1 MGRDEVVIGLDIGT
15 TKVCTVIGHADGEGT
30 VTISGVGLAPSR
42 GVKKGVVVDVDDTVS
57 AIRDSVERAAH
68 MAGVTASA
76 VVAGVTGEHIQSGNR
91 KGTVTISGESG
102 VVTQDDVERVMHAAA
117 MDVPRDREII
127 HSLPRDFAVDGHKG
141 VRRPVGMCGE
151 RLEVETHVVT
161 GAAGFLQ
168 NVVQCVERAGLSVE
182 ALVLEPIATSE
193 AVATSDERELGVA
206 LIDIGGGT
214 SDIAVFLDGSIA
226 FSTAISIGGNHVTRD
241 ISIGLR
247 TPFEIA
253 EKLKLERGV
262 AMPSLIPHGEALEVV
277 SAGSGEKLRLP
288 RAILGEII
296 EARMSEL
303 FEMARKA
310 MEDAGIQSKLA
321 GGVILTGGG
330 AMLPGC
336 AELAGEI
343 FDLPIRLGTPIKLSG
358 WSDKVDT
365 PQFATG
371 VGLLRFALRQPG
383 TLGNPLATTSNPAMS
398 PAMADRRRR
407 VWSAPGSGLLTL
419 APASAES
426 KIIASKPITDVA
438 TQFAP
443 VAEAAVPLPHSTAPH
458 NLSSQQSEAA
468 PLSSSSTREVIAP
481 IPVDKSAREN
491 LTDSTYDMESL
502 PSAFQRTTLA
512 PQQLAPQQNASQNIS
527 ADSSIQS
534 NEVEDDIEYSNEDLN
549 GYNAEN
555 SPAFQAKSRDESLDD
570 RAVANENISTAKTPD
585 DDAKPI
591 QKLVTRLREA
601 LGWDA
606 R

>member
-1 MGRDEVVIGLDIGT
+1 MARDSVVIGLDIGT
-15 TKVCTVIGHADGEGT
+15 TKVCTVIGHADDEGI

-57 AIRDSVERAAH
+57 AIRDSVERASH
-68 MAGVTASA
+68 MAGITAKS
-76 VVAGVTGEHIQSGNR
+76 VVAGVTGEHILSSNR

-151 RLEVETHVVT
+151 RLEVETHIVT

-193 AVATSDERELGVA
+193 AVVTSDERELGVA

-330 AMLPGC
+330 AMLPG
-336 AELAGEI
+336 ATELAGEI

-383 TLGNPLATTSNPAMS
+383 TLGNPLATTANPAMS

-407 VWSAPGSGLLTL
+407 VWSAPGSGLLT
-419 APASAES
+419 
-426 KIIASKPITDVA
+426 
-438 TQFAP
+438 FAP
-443 VAEAAVPLPHSTAPH
+443 EPATLVAPIISQPVAPSPVSTAPVVTP
-458 NLSSQQSEAA
+458 LTPAMPIVAASRIESQIEVA
-468 PLSSSSTREVIAP
+468 PVSTTTSSTRSASVAASKAP
-481 IPVDKSAREN
+481 TEIVNPETTT
-491 LTDSTYDMESL
+491 TDSSAYGMEAL
-502 PSAFQRTTLA
+502 TPAFQRETLSLKDVDA
-512 PQQLAPQQNASQNIS
+512 
-527 ADSSIQS
+527 
-534 NEVEDDIEYSNEDLN
+534 DIEYSNGAAPLIQTPTSQTPMRQSE
-549 GYNAEN
+549 NAAARAESSSITSSPQSDEN
-555 SPAFQAKSRDESLDD
+555 
-570 RAVANENISTAKTPD
+570 
-585 DDAKPI
+585 AKPVK
-591 QKLVTRLREA
+591 KLMSRLREA

-606 R
+606 T

>member
-1 MGRDEVVIGLDIGT
+1 MARDSVVIGLDIGT
-15 TKVCTVIGHADGEGT
+15 TKVCTVIGHADDEGI

-57 AIRDSVERAAH
+57 AIRDSVERASH
-68 MAGVTASA
+68 MAGITAKS
-76 VVAGVTGEHIQSGNR
+76 VVAGVTGEHILSSNR

-151 RLEVETHVVT
+151 RLEVETHIVT

-330 AMLPGC
+330 AMLPG
-336 AELAGEI
+336 ATELAGEI

-383 TLGNPLATTSNPAMS
+383 TLGNPLATTANPAMS

-407 VWSAPGSGLLTL
+407 VWSAPGSGLLT
-419 APASAES
+419 
-426 KIIASKPITDVA
+426 
-438 TQFAP
+438 FAP
-443 VAEAAVPLPHSTAPH
+443 EPATLVAPIISQPVAPSPVSTAPVVTP
-458 NLSSQQSEAA
+458 LTPAMPIVAASRIESQIEVA
-468 PLSSSSTREVIAP
+468 PVSTTTSSTRSASVAASKAP
-481 IPVDKSAREN
+481 TEIVNPETTT
-491 LTDSTYDMESL
+491 TDSSAYGMEAL
-502 PSAFQRTTLA
+502 TPAFQRETLETLLLKDVDA
-512 PQQLAPQQNASQNIS
+512 
-527 ADSSIQS
+527 
-534 NEVEDDIEYSNEDLN
+534 DIEYSNGAAPLIQTPTSQTPMRQSE
-549 GYNAEN
+549 NAAARAESSSITSSPQSDEN
-555 SPAFQAKSRDESLDD
+555 
-570 RAVANENISTAKTPD
+570 
-585 DDAKPI
+585 AKPVK
-591 QKLVTRLREA
+591 KLMSRLREA

-606 R
+606 T